1 MSDQYLGE
9 IRMTGFN
16 FAPVGWALCQGQTLS
31 IAQYSALFALLGTT
45 YGGNGSTN
53 FNLPDLQGRVPISWG
68 SGVGLSPVDIGEKA
82 GSNNVQIALAN
93 LPSHNHPL
101 NVSNGTGV
109 ASDPTGAFLAQ
120 PNTSTDPRT
129 QGTTTAGYLTG
140 SPTGQAAPGAIGN
153 TGGSLPLSVAPPY
166 LVVNFIIA
174 LTGIF
179 PSRN

>member
-45 YGGNGSTN
+45 YGGNGTTTFS
-53 FNLPDLQGRVPISWG
+53 LPDLQGRVPISWG
-68 SGVGLSPVDIGEKA
+68 NGSGLSSVVIGEKA
-82 GSNNVQIALAN
+82 GSNNVSIGLTN
-93 LPSHNHPL
+93 LPIHNHPL
-101 NVSNGTGV
+101 NVSNATAT
-109 ASDPTGAFLAQ
+109 ASDPTAALLAQ
-120 PNTSTDPRT
+120 PNTSTNPRLP
-129 QGTTTAGYLTG
+129 GSTTAAYVTG
-140 SPTGQAAPGAIGN
+140 SATGQAAPGAIGN
-153 TGGSLPLSVAPPY
+153 NGGGLPLSVAPPF
-166 LVVNFIIA
+166 LAVNFIIA